1 MLDAPPT
8 MKSGLSFLV
17 AALRC
22 EIDEL
27 DQLGRTS
34 ELVGAIG
41 RLVHALQ
48 RERGLSNVVLASGGQ
63 RFVAEREAQV
73 AQSLRLEQEVR
84 RRLDRLD
91 APGAA
96 SAPAGAGDIDP
107 DADPDRPFVFGA
119 HLRNGAR
126 LFSRIAWVLPGLDAL
141 PGLRERVGLLALP
154 VAESTAAYGRL
165 VAGWLAVVF
174 EAADGATD
182 PEISRLLAAMF
193 NFMQGKEFAG
203 QERACGG
210 VAFASGHTER
220 VRQQD
225 WLELIESQERCFEV
239 FAEFAGEA
247 LEAQWLA
254 NLPPAQMAELER
266 LRRIACASPP
276 GVALDPELSA
286 AWFDCCTRRIDAMQ
300 TVEER
305 LADDLRRL
313 CETKTAH
320 ARTELVAHE
329 TLLVRWADGPSPP
342 SNAFFDA
349 THPPASVAP
358 QRANPA
364 LYGRQLERS
373 ILDLVRDQSDRLQAM
388 SHELDTVRAALNERK
403 LVERA
408 KGLLMAHRQL
418 SEQDAHKMLRQT
430 AMNQNRRLV
439 DVAESV
445 LAMAE
450 YLPAA
455 PPRRP

>member
-1 MLDAPPT
+1 

-48 RERGLSNVVLASGGQ
+48 RERGLSNVVLASGGR

-73 AQSLRLEQEVR
+73 AQSRQLEQAVR
-84 RRLDRLD
+84 ARLDRLE
-91 APGAA
+91 
-96 SAPAGAGDIDP
+96 APAGP
-107 DADPDRPFVFGA
+107 FGA
-119 HLRNGAR
+119 TTDTAVTPAVGTDGMRPSFSGVHLRNGAR

-141 PGLRERVGLLALP
+141 PGLRERIGALALP
-154 VAESTAAYGRL
+154 VAEATAAYGRL

-210 VAFASGHTER
+210 VAFASGRNER
-220 VRQQD
+220 ARQQD
-225 WLELIESQERCFEV
+225 WLDLIESQERCFKV
-239 FAEFAGEA
+239 FAEFAGPE

-254 NLPPAQMAELER
+254 NLPSAQMAELER
-266 LRRIACASPP
+266 MRRIACAAPA
-276 GVALDPELSA
+276 GVALDPEMSA

-313 CETKTAH
+313 CESKTAR
-320 ARTELVAHE
+320 ARTELAAHE
-329 TLLVRWADGPSPP
+329 ALLARVADAPPPS
-342 SNAFFDA
+342 SNAFFD
-349 THPPASVAP
+349 TPPAATPTP
-358 QRANPA
+358 QRGNPA

-373 ILDLVRDQSDRLQAM
+373 ILELVRDQSVRLQAM
-388 SHELDTVRAALNERK
+388 SDELDTVRATLNERK

-418 SEQDAHKMLRQT
+418 SEQEAHKMLRQT

-455 PPRRP
+455 IAPQRA